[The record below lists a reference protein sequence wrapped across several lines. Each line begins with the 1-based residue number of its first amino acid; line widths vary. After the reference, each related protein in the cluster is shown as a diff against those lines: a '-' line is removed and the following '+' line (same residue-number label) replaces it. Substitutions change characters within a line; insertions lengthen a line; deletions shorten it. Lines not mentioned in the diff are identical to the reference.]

1 MKIVDQQSVKTSEA
15 LWYKYQSYV
24 SRVTAGTY
32 QAEVEDITYWQQSL
46 FSKLITYALPLG
58 FIVAVPSAIIAYLQ
72 GHLLVALFDMVAMIS
87 IGIVSLNR
95 HLSVYF
101 RKVFIVVMLYLLGI
115 AFMLFLGSFGA
126 GSIYLL
132 GLSLFITLQFSTK
145 VTRISVVINVIIYA
159 GLALLIYYKPFPSP
173 LFERYT
179 VDSWISFTLS
189 FLFLNLAIIVQI
201 RHTVNGL
208 KNTLQQKAT
217 LLKEL
222 QVEYDEKVKRNQ
234 VLKESESH
242 YRSLFSHNPS
252 PMWIFDAATLRFLQV
267 NETAICKY
275 GYSHEEF
282 LAMTITDINTDKEVA
297 HLSEDLSKTMPDKY
311 IDQTVIQHRTKSGK
325 VYYVEVRCS
334 NISFE
339 GKDAR
344 LAIVRN
350 ITKQIKHTRA
360 IEKQNKR
367 LEEIAFLQ
375 SHIVRAPL
383 ARIIALTDLIAEETD
398 KPADGELLKYL
409 DQSVKELDHVITT
422 IVGHSEEVLP
432 ETDNEE

>member
-1 MKIVDQQSVKTSEA
+1 MKTVDQQSVKTSEA

-24 SRVTAGTY
+24 GRVTAGTF
-32 QAEVEDITYWQQSL
+32 QAGDEDITYWQQSL
-46 FSKLITYALPLG
+46 FTKLIIYALPLG
-58 FIVAVPSAIIAYLQ
+58 IIVAVPSAIIAYLQ
-72 GHLLVALFDMVAMIS
+72 GHRFVAVFDMVTIVS
-87 IGIVSLNR
+87 IGIISLNR
-95 HLSVYF
+95 HISIYF
-101 RKVFIVVMLYLLGI
+101 RRVFIVAMLYMLGLI
-115 AFMLFLGSFGA
+115 FMLFLGSFGA

-132 GLSLFITLQFSTK
+132 SLSVFITLQFSI
-145 VTRISVVINVIIYA
+145 RISRITAIVNVFIYVV
-159 GLALLIYYKPFPSP
+159 LALCIYYKPFSSV
-173 LFERYT
+173 LFDRYT
-179 VDSWISFTLS
+179 VDSWISYTLS
-189 FLFLNLAIIVQI
+189 FLFLNLAIIVLI
-201 RHTVNGL
+201 HHTVNGL
-208 KNTLQQKAT
+208 KSTLQQKAT

-267 NETAICKY
+267 NETATCKY

-282 LAMTITDINTDKEVA
+282 LGMTITDINTDKEVV

-311 IDQTVIQHRTKSGK
+311 IDQTVTQHRTKSGK

-350 ITKQIKHTRA
+350 ITKQIEHTRA

-367 LEEIAFLQ
+367 LEEIAFMQ
-375 SHIVRAPL
+375 SHVVRAPL
-383 ARIIALTDLIAEETD
+383 ARIIALTDLITEETD
-398 KPADGELLKYL
+398 KPADSELLRYL

-422 IVGHSEEVLP
+422 IVSHSEEVLP
-432 ETDNEE
+432 ETDKEE